1 METNILE
8 ILIKKRGGK
17 KLSKSEIEFL
27 IKGYT
32 EGSIPDYQF
41 SALLMAIYFQGMD
54 FEETTH
60 LTKAMLNSGKTLY
73 LSDINKPKIDKHS
86 TGGVGDKVSLI
97 LAPLLASCGI
107 CVPMISGRSLGHT
120 GGTLDKLESIPGL
133 RTDLSL
139 KEFHNQ
145 LKRIGLGII
154 GQTEEIAPA
163 DKKIYA
169 LRDVTATVESI
180 PLISASIMSKKLS
193 EDLDGLVLDVK
204 FGNGAFMKD
213 YKEARSLALYMV
225 QIGKRF
231 GVKTVAVLTN
241 MNNPLGQYI
250 GNSLEVME
258 AIECLKGNCPDDLME
273 VTFALAE
280 VALKIGRIN
289 GGRYLLLKKIKN
301 NEALNKFREMIE
313 YQSGDTKVIDDYK
326 RLPVAK
332 MSVIYPAP
340 ENGYIK
346 DIDTFLL
353 GVLGNRLGAGRL
365 KKDDKIDHGCGFR
378 IYKKT
383 GDFVKKGEPLIEI
396 FSDDEDRLQ
405 NVLKEMPRVFFITP
419 KRVTKRVLI
428 REIIS

>member
-289 GGRYLLLKKIKN
+289 GGRDLLLKKIKN

-383 GDFVKKGEPLIEI
+383 SDFVKKGEPLIEI

>member
-1 METNILE
+1 
-8 ILIKKRGGK
+8 
-17 KLSKSEIEFL
+17 
-27 IKGYT
+27 
-32 EGSIPDYQF
+32 
-41 SALLMAIYFQGMD
+41 
-54 FEETTH
+54 
-60 LTKAMLNSGKTLY
+60 
-73 LSDINKPKIDKHS
+73 
-86 TGGVGDKVSLI
+86 
-97 LAPLLASCGI
+97 
-107 CVPMISGRSLGHT
+107 
-120 GGTLDKLESIPGL
+120 
-133 RTDLSL
+133 
-139 KEFHNQ
+139 
-145 LKRIGLGII
+145 
-154 GQTEEIAPA
+154 
-163 DKKIYA
+163 
-169 LRDVTATVESI
+169 
-180 PLISASIMSKKLS
+180 
-193 EDLDGLVLDVK
+193 
-204 FGNGAFMKD
+204 
-213 YKEARSLALYMV
+213 
-225 QIGKRF
+225 
-231 GVKTVAVLTN
+231 
-241 MNNPLGQYI
+241 
-250 GNSLEVME
+250 
-258 AIECLKGNCPDDLME
+258 ME

-289 GGRYLLLKKIKN
+289 GGRDLLLKKIKD

-313 YQSGDTKVIDDYK
+313 YQSGDTKIIDDYK